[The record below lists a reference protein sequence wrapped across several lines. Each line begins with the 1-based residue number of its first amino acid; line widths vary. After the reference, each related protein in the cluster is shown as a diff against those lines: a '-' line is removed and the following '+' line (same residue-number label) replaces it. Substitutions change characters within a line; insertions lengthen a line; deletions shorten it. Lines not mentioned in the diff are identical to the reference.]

1 MRLCYDIETDG
12 LLHQLSKIHIIAVKD
27 VDNGDAV
34 TYKYDEIDK
43 ALEHLDKA
51 DLLIGHNVV
60 LFDNPALLKVT
71 GGSQSVKSWTH

>member
-1 MRLCYDIETDG
+1 METDG
-12 LLHQLSKIHIIAVKD
+12 LCDQLSKNSYYCRKD

-51 DLLIGHNVV
+51 DLLIDYNVV
-60 LFDNPALLKVT
+60 LFDNPRT
-71 GGSQSVKSWTH
+71 

>member
-43 ALEHLDKA
+43 ALEH
-51 DLLIGHNVV
+51 
-60 LFDNPALLKVT
+60 
-71 GGSQSVKSWTH
+71 